1 MLPAL
6 QVADAPARSARSL
19 TSTSNPGLASPAG
32 RPDAQNLYD
41 VAVDPE
47 VEPVLR
53 SAHEVAAN
61 LDGSTRFNPVTE
73 TRVSRDDE
81 QHGLEVQTDRAGSR
95 GSVLSPPMRKAFE
108 LADSASLD
116 EERKRCGYP

>member
-1 MLPAL
+1 M
-6 QVADAPARSARSL
+6 
-19 TSTSNPGLASPAG
+19 
-32 RPDAQNLYD
+32 
-41 VAVDPE
+41 
-47 VEPVLR
+47 LR

-61 LDGSTRFNPVTE
+61 LDGSARFNLVTE

-81 QHGLEVQTDRAGSR
+81 QHGLEVQTDRAASR

-116 EERKRCGYP
+116 EKRKRHGYP